1 MIFATK
7 SVRHSCSTIFA
18 LSSGKVPSAIAVI
31 RVSGPKSRY
40 VLTAMTNCRNPLNR
54 RLYLTDIR
62 HPVSKDLLDRGM
74 AVYLKGPATFT
85 GEDSCELHVHGSQA
99 VIKDICAA
107 LCQIEELT
115 PAEPGQFTKRAFLN
129 GKMDLTM
136 VEGLRDLLHAETSEQ
151 RKLALRSVTGSLNV
165 LLSEWREI
173 LVKSVAHLEACIDFG
188 EEDRRIDANTLE
200 GVRCRLVG
208 LRNDIAM
215 HLKDDMVSERIR
227 DGVRIALLGK
237 PNVGKSSLLNAIT
250 QREAAI
256 VSPFPGTTRDSIAV
270 SLDIDGYAAVITDT
284 AGIRETQEFVEMEG
298 VNRSLQTSK
307 NAHILLLVV
316 DAKECKTSDLLK
328 QRVSELLSAVPGLQ
342 EQMSQGNM
350 DAVVVRN
357 KCDLLRND
365 NLFCPDIVSLDNMHQ
380 DIRMIDTSCLSGTGV
395 DNLKG
400 YLREIIDSVHERVTN
415 HSTSILLNQ
424 RHRSTLAIIL
434 ESLTLCLQNFDTD
447 VVLAAHRLRA
457 AIHDMGK
464 ITGQITTE
472 TILDRIFS
480 EFCIGK

>member
-1 MIFATK
+1 
-7 SVRHSCSTIFA
+7 
-18 LSSGKVPSAIAVI
+18 
-31 RVSGPKSRY
+31 
-40 VLTAMTNCRNPLNR
+40 
-54 RLYLTDIR
+54 
-62 HPVSKDLLDRGM
+62 
-74 AVYLKGPATFT
+74 
-85 GEDSCELHVHGSQA
+85 
-99 VIKDICAA
+99 
-107 LCQIEELT
+107 
-115 PAEPGQFTKRAFLN
+115 
-129 GKMDLTM
+129 
-136 VEGLRDLLHAETSEQ
+136 
-151 RKLALRSVTGSLNV
+151 
-165 LLSEWREI
+165 
-173 LVKSVAHLEACIDFG
+173 
-188 EEDRRIDANTLE
+188 
-200 GVRCRLVG
+200 
-208 LRNDIAM
+208 M

-400 YLREIIDSVHERVTN
+400 YLREIIDSV
-415 HSTSILLNQ
+415 
-424 RHRSTLAIIL
+424 
-434 ESLTLCLQNFDTD
+434 
-447 VVLAAHRLRA
+447 
-457 AIHDMGK
+457 
-464 ITGQITTE
+464 
-472 TILDRIFS
+472 
-480 EFCIGK
+480 